1 MTQTQDRTATLT
13 GFPGYYQVQLQG
25 DAYRKANGQPRQF
38 VTAEAAIRAMQ
49 RIGVRSLTIDIPPAA
64 PRQA

>member
-38 VTAEAAIRAMQ
+38 VTAEAAIKAMQ
-49 RIGVRSLTIDIPPAA
+49 RIGVRSMVIDIPPATQGKA
-64 PRQA
+64 